1 MCDPLPYP
9 PIPRSEQAENSVTVE
24 TLIDEEGHV
33 ISARVVSGEEKLR
46 QAALDAAMKAKFKPT
61 ILSGKP
67 VEVRG
72 IITYTFVKQ

>member
-33 ISARVVSGEEKLR
+33 ISARVVSGEEKL
-46 QAALDAAMKAKFKPT
+46 
-61 ILSGKP
+61 SGKP